1 MSQILE
7 NLRDFESKSRFW
19 SFSGPQSLI
28 RVRGVVPYD
37 VSRPLCVVG
46 GGAVKIPKIVPA
58 ASLGLGEG
66 LGVWERTK
74 PAGRFRLGDGEPG
87 ALRGQS
93 LIPSPPLIGQRDSV

>member
-1 MSQILE
+1 MQGFIE
-7 NLRDFESKSRFW
+7 APINYDRI
-19 SFSGPQSLI
+19 SLDV

-74 PAGRFRLGDGEPG
+74 PADRFRLGGGEPG
-87 ALRGQS
+87 ARRDEG

>member
-1 MSQILE
+1 M
-7 NLRDFESKSRFW
+7 
-19 SFSGPQSLI
+19 
-28 RVRGVVPYD
+28 RGVVPYD

-74 PAGRFRLGDGEPG
+74 PAGRFRLGDEGSHRPKGCAPG
-87 ALRGQS
+87 PAA
-93 LIPSPPLIGQRDSV
+93 PSNRKKGFRLAGPWGVGKT

>member
-1 MSQILE
+1 M
-7 NLRDFESKSRFW
+7 DFESNSRFW

-66 LGVWERTK
+66 LGAWERTK
-74 PAGRFRLGDGEPG
+74 PAGRFGPGGPG
-87 ALRGQS
+87 ALVGLSCAPQLGKGKPWGRARGN
-93 LIPSPPLIGQRDSV
+93 P

>member
-1 MSQILE
+1 M
-7 NLRDFESKSRFW
+7 
-19 SFSGPQSLI
+19 
-28 RVRGVVPYD
+28 RGVVPYD

-74 PAGRFRLGDGEPG
+74 PAVRFRLGGWGAMGPKGWYLEPD
-87 ALRGQS
+87 
-93 LIPSPPLIGQRDSV
+93 PP